1 VPEDPGFNGNHIQAF
16 AANQG
21 YRSSFKSSGSRHNRS
36 RSASVKNLALGPI
49 SVPGQEQPEAQL
61 ITEEEQDAYM
71 AKASGMGQTKG
82 MSIISSEG
90 EEEIKQ
96 ENSERDP
103 RLIHHQQQPQPSPQD

>member
-1 VPEDPGFNGNHIQAF
+1 MRA
-16 AANQG
+16 
-21 YRSSFKSSGSRHNRS
+21 

-49 SVPGQEQPEAQL
+49 SVPGQEQPEPQL

-90 EEEIKQ
+90 DEEEIKQ
-96 ENSERDP
+96 E
-103 RLIHHQQQPQPSPQD
+103 H